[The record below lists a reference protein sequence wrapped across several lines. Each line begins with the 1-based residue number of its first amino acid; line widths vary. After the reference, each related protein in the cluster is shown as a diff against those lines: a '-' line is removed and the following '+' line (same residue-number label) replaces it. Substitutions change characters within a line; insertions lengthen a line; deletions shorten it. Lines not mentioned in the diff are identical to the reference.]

1 MRIRMSNSKNIFYNF
16 FFYVLI
22 LLLLL
27 LNFPA
32 ESKKKYLDP
41 NYTFKQWEKVKWPED
56 TGLLKRTYEIVGNQP
71 DKPYNHAW
79 VNDLVRDGEYAIRL
93 EIRDRECGR
102 DDCPRG
108 DFTGWAG
115 RTEFGFWDTNITG
128 ENWFRWSVYI
138 PKETMELQSKGW
150 TLFTQIK
157 ANYKSQKNKDCPII
171 PLYLMLDDQG
181 INLGK
186 EKGDCDQFFLQI
198 IPNEENFK
206 GKWLDFIAH
215 TKWSKK
221 DDGFIHLWVNGKK
234 EYTYTG
240 STVSILNNNYPPV
253 FRLPIYNGNRDKN
266 EKITQVMYFD
276 SFYAAKKCE
285 KMKLEN
291 IGYSC
296 DNLEK

>member
-1 MRIRMSNSKNIFYNF
+1 M
-16 FFYVLI
+16 I

-27 LNFPA
+27 LSCTIP

-128 ENWFRWSVYI
+128 ENWFRCLYI
-138 PKETMELQSKGW
+138 
-150 TLFTQIK
+150 F
-157 ANYKSQKNKDCPII
+157 QKKQWNCSLKDG
-171 PLYLMLDDQG
+171 LYLLRLKQT
-181 INLGK
+181 ISL
-186 EKGDCDQFFLQI
+186 
-198 IPNEENFK
+198 
-206 GKWLDFIAH
+206 
-215 TKWSKK
+215 KK
-221 DDGFIHLWVNGKK
+221 I
-234 EYTYTG
+234 
-240 STVSILNNNYPPV
+240 
-253 FRLPIYNGNRDKN
+253 
-266 EKITQVMYFD
+266 KIVP
-276 SFYAAKKCE
+276 
-285 KMKLEN
+285 
-291 IGYSC
+291 
-296 DNLEK
+296 